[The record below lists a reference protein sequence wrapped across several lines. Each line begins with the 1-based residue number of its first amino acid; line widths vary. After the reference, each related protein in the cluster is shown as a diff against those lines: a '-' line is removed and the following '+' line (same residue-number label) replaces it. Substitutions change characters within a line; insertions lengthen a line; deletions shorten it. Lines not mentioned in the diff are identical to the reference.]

1 MNSDHTNLAALL
13 LSLVLVAPA
22 SANVGWTDAPL
33 LKAERLKNGDRRSQ
47 SRFRPLNL
55 ESTRLFEFPPG
66 KETSIAN
73 PLEDFG
79 DGSYKIESR
88 GIGNYHWVTAEDQNG
103 LRFAS
108 TVKYFSNPGP
118 APREML
124 EQDKVKLEI
133 RPLILPRE
141 HGRFRAN
148 EQWDFLV
155 KLDGKPLANT
165 EVNMQTSNGSNL
177 RTMTSAQGIANLTF
191 PDDFNTQP
199 DPHAHHKGGH
209 GGHRRPSAEFA
220 VWIEHHGMTSAF
232 NYKYSPDAFTNK
244 VVLPAVGLLFAGSLI
259 TGFSLFRKRAG
270 S

>member
-1 MNSDHTNLAALL
+1 MNTSHTILSALA
-13 LSLVLVAPA
+13 LSLVLA
-22 SANVGWTDAPL
+22 SPVWAAVSWTDAPL
-33 LKAERLKNGDRRSQ
+33 LKAERVKNGDRRSQ
-47 SRFRPLNL
+47 SKFRPLNL
-55 ESTRLFEFPPG
+55 ESNQLFDFPPG
-66 KETSIAN
+66 KETSSAI

-88 GIGNYHWVTAEDQNG
+88 GIGNYHWVTAEDQSG

-124 EQDKVKLEI
+124 AQDKLKLEV

-148 EQWDFLV
+148 EQWEFLV
-155 KLDGKPLANT
+155 KLDGKPVT
-165 EVNMQTSNGSNL
+165 ETTIHLQTSNGSHLQATTN
-177 RTMTSAQGIANLTF
+177 AQGIANLAF

-209 GGHRRPSAEFA
+209 GGHRRPSAKFV
-220 VWIEHHGMTSAF
+220 VWTEHQGMTSAF

-244 VVLPAVGLLFAGSLI
+244 VVLPAVGLLFAGSLV
-259 TGFSLFRKRAG
+259 TGFSLFRKRG
-270 S
+270 